1 MRKLFISVIITFVIF
16 QAFSQ
21 IDSME
26 KQILNYDDSKSVII
40 SKGRSLLL
48 DKFIENDTDKVKE
61 IKNYLLEKG
70 EDENYIA
77 FYPAEYWL
85 VLYWTNEFEELAN
98 SIVKYDSTKI
108 VSYYT
113 RIRPSQDMLYSK
125 LLLKSRE
132 NVQTIKNMIQ
142 NASIDIEVRDF
153 LHLNLE
159 SLIMENEPFQDTLNS
174 QADDFLKAYPETEYK
189 DFTQKHIKFKLVP
202 KNWGM
207 AFEFF
212 SGFGI
217 FTGTLNKN
225 YTNNVPLGI
234 AFDICYK
241 RFELYLRDYIGF
253 NSTKKDFD
261 YSKGVYEKGSSTMV
275 FIPEA
280 SMGFVVLE
288 NDRFKLAPFAGIGGL
303 HICPPLGKTD
313 KESELNEVSIS
324 AFTYNLGV
332 SIDLKFGK
340 NGYSFR
346 PKSSYGFLRVR
357 YGYSIPNFS
366 KKYDEISGGTHY
378 ITIGV
383 GGFSR
388 GLKREY

>member
-1 MRKLFISVIITFVIF
+1 MRKFFISVIITFVIF

-132 NVQTIKNMIQ
+132 NVQKIKNMIQ

-280 SMGFVVLE
+280 SMGFAVLE

>member
-217 FTGTLNKN
+217 FTGTLSKN

-280 SMGFVVLE
+280 SMGFAVLE

-357 YGYSIPNFS
+357 YGYSISNFS

>member
-132 NVQTIKNMIQ
+132 NFQKIKNMIQ

-280 SMGFVVLE
+280 SMGFAVLE